1 MGKCDVAL
9 AQYFEDEYRY
19 ADLINAY
26 IFNGRQIVKAE
37 DIVSGNPVIN
47 GLLGRF
53 KEWVTIQKYRDA
65 VRKIIF
71 GMNFIIVGLE
81 HQNLIHYG
89 MPVRIMLEDAAG
101 YDEQLRTLQRQNR
114 RLKKLSSKEFLG
126 GIRKEDRL
134 KAVFTI
140 VLYYGT
146 EPWRGA
152 GSLYE
157 MLDLTGIPE
166 EIRGMLNNYRI
177 HILEVRHFEKTERFR
192 TDLREVFGF
201 IQKVADKNAAKR
213 FTFQNE
219 ERFKELAEDA
229 YDVISALTESRELE
243 EVKERYREK
252 GGKINMCE
260 AIRGMIEDGRMEGLS
275 EGLSEGIK
283 TGEAMGIIR
292 GDENRSVITAKNMY
306 DRGFSAEDA
315 AGMIGIDCS
324 RVQEWYRKWGNGVH

>member
-1 MGKCDVAL
+1 
-9 AQYFEDEYRY
+9 
-19 ADLINAY
+19 
-26 IFNGRQIVKAE
+26 
-37 DIVSGNPVIN
+37 
-47 GLLGRF
+47 
-53 KEWVTIQKYRDA
+53 
-65 VRKIIF
+65 
-71 GMNFIIVGLE
+71 MNFIIVGLE

-201 IQKVADKNAAKR
+201 IQKAADKNAAKR

-229 YDVISALTESRELE
+229 YDVISVLTESRELE

-260 AIRGMIEDGRMEGLS
+260 AILGMIEAGRVEGRT
-275 EGLSEGIK
+275 EGEVK
-283 TGEAMGIIR
+283 GEAKIVAMIRRKYDKKKNLLIIS
-292 GDENRSVITAKNMY
+292 DELELDYSYVKEVIDLINTY
-306 DRGFSAEDA
+306 PDWTDLQ
-315 AGMIGIDCS
+315 IGETLIK
-324 RVQEWYRKWGNGVH
+324 Q